1 MKRTAQRFRPWD
13 VDQAWLLPPNVTSC
27 GTDSQQ
33 LVLLVKGIK
42 ENVGRQA
49 REISADSGYCSE
61 ENLKELNRRGI
72 SGYLATGRQKHGEKT
87 AASSGLAMEMRSN
100 LRPIVGP

>member
-1 MKRTAQRFRPWD
+1 MDAEHQVIVAQH
-13 VDQAWLLPPNVTSC
+13 VTSC

-33 LVLLVKGIK
+33 LVPLVKGIK